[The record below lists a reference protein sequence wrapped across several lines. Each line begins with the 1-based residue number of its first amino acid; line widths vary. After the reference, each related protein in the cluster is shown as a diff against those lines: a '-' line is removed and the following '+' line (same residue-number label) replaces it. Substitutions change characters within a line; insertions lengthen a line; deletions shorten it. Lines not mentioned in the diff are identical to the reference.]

1 MRTEGKTISF
11 VRSVISGSDSSK
23 ARSREI
29 PKETEDMMARRM
41 AALCAILCCGLAGC
55 KGKSG
60 VENKIPQEEV
70 DRKNPIES
78 NPTSV
83 REGKRLYGATDCA
96 LCHGKDGDG
105 KGVLAKDINMNLH
118 DWRKPE
124 SVAHFTDGEFA
135 YLILK
140 GKGRMPSYDGRQNP
154 EQVWEIV
161 NYIRSM
167 PASANAPRP

>member
-1 MRTEGKTISF
+1 VAKRWTIL
-11 VRSVISGSDSSK
+11 V
-23 ARSREI
+23 
-29 PKETEDMMARRM
+29 
-41 AALCAILCCGLAGC
+41 ALVCWGLVGC
-55 KGKSG
+55 KTKSAA
-60 VENKIPQEEV
+60 ETKIPQEEV

-78 NPTSV
+78 NPVSIAD
-83 REGKRLYGATDCA
+83 GKRLYGATDCA

-124 SVAHFTDGEFA
+124 SLAHLTDGELS

-140 GKGRMPSYDGRQNP
+140 GKGRMPAYDGRETP
-154 EQVWEIV
+154 EQVWGMI

-167 PASANAPRP
+167 STSGATPRS